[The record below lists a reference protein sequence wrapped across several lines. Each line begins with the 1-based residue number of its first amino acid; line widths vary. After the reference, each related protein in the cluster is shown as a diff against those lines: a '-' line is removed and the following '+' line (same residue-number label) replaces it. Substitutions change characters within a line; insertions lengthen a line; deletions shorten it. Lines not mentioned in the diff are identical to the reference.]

1 MAPCSPEDTI
11 STAYLRSLLH
21 GYGAVTVNIT
31 VVDAAPRGDF
41 STIFH
46 SNLNHAD
53 TWTKGYL
60 SCGLPLLS
68 FGELSAVVS

>member
-1 MAPCSPEDTI
+1 MASCSLEDAI
-11 STAYLRSLLH
+11 STTYLRSLLH
-21 GYGAVTVNIT
+21 GYGAATVNIT
-31 VVDAAPRGDF
+31 VIDAAPRGDF

-46 SNLNHAD
+46 SNFNYM
-53 TWTKGYL
+53 WTKGYL